1 MPLITG
7 DYPSFLGGESQQDDT
22 VRSPNQLTKAI
33 NAWLHAAMGAGKRPP
48 AEFVAGLG
56 VTLDHDCAFHSIVRD
71 ENERYIVAV
80 GHRSI
85 RVFDHETGKEYTV
98 NATGDALN
106 YLDTQGQRAWSC
118 FALATFSD
126 TTFIVNRLVDVKQS
140 DELSPGSLY
149 G

>member
-1 MPLITG
+1 VIEG
-7 DYPSFLGGESQQDDT
+7 DAKASNELGGRALASAHCGMQPGVDRLGEL
-22 VRSPNQLTKAI
+22 VRRADGIVL
-33 NAWLHAAMGAGKRPP
+33 LR
-48 AEFVAGLG
+48 L
-56 VTLDHDCAFHSIVRD
+56 AFHSIVRD

-126 TTFIVNRLVDVKQS
+126 
-140 DELSPGSLY
+140 
-149 G
+149 